1 MSIKIFNNLY
11 DVYEIISSYNI
22 KMISKY
28 QKPINSKFNSK
39 TNADEITIGLDLS
52 GKIAVVTGGYSGIGL
67 ETTRALV
74 DAGAI
79 VIIPAKRIDI
89 STQNLKGIVS
99 RENIVEMDLGNL
111 NSVKKFT
118 EDFKDNFEKLD
129 LLINN
134 AGIMACPETRL
145 GNNWESQFA
154 INHIGHFLLTRELMV
169 TMAGN
174 EGARFVSLSSS
185 AHSLTGILWDDI
197 HFQNNPYDK
206 WMAYGQSKTASSL
219 IAIEFHRRM
228 IDKGVSGFSV
238 HPGGI
243 ITPLQR
249 HLEKEEMIAL
259 GWMDKDGSPS
269 EMAKNFFKTTS
280 QGASTS
286 LWCAT
291 SPKLNDVGG
300 VFCEDCD
307 VSKRKHE
314 VDESLRRYFGVAD
327 WAVDSDEAS
336 KLWDVTEKMLV
347 S

>member
-1 MSIKIFNNLY
+1 
-11 DVYEIISSYNI
+11 
-22 KMISKY
+22 MISKQ
-28 QKPINSKFNSK
+28 QKPTNSEFHSK
-39 TNADEITIGLDLS
+39 TNADEITKGIDIS
-52 GKIAVVTGGYSGIGL
+52 NKIAIVTGGYSGIGL

-74 DAGAI
+74 TAGAK
-79 VIIPAKRIDI
+79 VIIPAKRTDI
-89 STQNLKGIVS
+89 ACKNLEGIVPN
-99 RENIVEMDLGNL
+99 EDIVEMNLENL

-118 EDFKDNFEKLD
+118 EDFKENFKKLD

-134 AGIMACPETRL
+134 AGIMACPETRI
-145 GNNWESQFA
+145 GNGWESQFA
-154 INHIGHFLLTRELMV
+154 VNHIGHFLLTKELMD
-169 TMAGN
+169 TMAEN
-174 EGARFVSLSSS
+174 DSARFVSLSSS

-228 IDKGVSGFSV
+228 VDKGVSGFSV

-243 ITPLQR
+243 LTPLQR
-249 HLEKEEMIAL
+249 HLQKEEMVAL
-259 GWMDKDGSPS
+259 GWIDENGSPS

-280 QGASTS
+280 QGASTT

-291 SPKLNDVGG
+291 SSSLNGIGG

-307 VSKRKHE
+307 IAKRKNE
-314 VDESLRRYFGVAD
+314 VDESLQRYFGVAD
-327 WAVDSDEAS
+327 WAVDTEEAS
-336 KLWDVTEKMLV
+336 KLWDVTEKMLA

>member
-1 MSIKIFNNLY
+1 
-11 DVYEIISSYNI
+11 
-22 KMISKY
+22 MISEK
-28 QKPINSKFNSK
+28 QKPVDSGFGAKSEPSEVLEGINLN
-39 TNADEITIGLDLS
+39 
-52 GKIAVVTGGYSGIGL
+52 GKVAMVTGGYSGIGL

-74 DAGAI
+74 DIGAK
-79 VIIPAKRIDI
+79 VIIPAKRIEI
-89 STQNLKGIVS
+89 AAQNHEGIVS
-99 RENIVEMDLGNL
+99 KENIVEMDLGDL

-134 AGIMACPETRL
+134 AGIMACPETRI
-145 GNNWESQFA
+145 GNEWESQFA
-154 INHIGHFLLTRELMV
+154 INHIGHFLLTKELMD
-169 TMAGN
+169 TMAEN
-174 EGARFVSLSSS
+174 DGARFVSLSSS

-228 IDKGVSGFSV
+228 ISKGVSGYSV

-249 HLEKEEMIAL
+249 HLQKEEMIAL
-259 GWMDKDGSPS
+259 GWMDENGSPS

-286 LWCAT
+286 LW
-291 SPKLNDVGG
+291 L
-300 VFCEDCD
+300 
-307 VSKRKHE
+307 
-314 VDESLRRYFGVAD
+314 SLIHI
-327 WAVDSDEAS
+327 
-336 KLWDVTEKMLV
+336 
-347 S
+347 

>member
-1 MSIKIFNNLY
+1 
-11 DVYEIISSYNI
+11 
-22 KMISKY
+22 MISKQ
-28 QKPINSKFNSK
+28 QKPTNSEFHSK
-39 TNADEITIGLDLS
+39 TNADEITKGIDIS
-52 GKIAVVTGGYSGIGL
+52 NKTAIVTGGYSGIGL

-74 DAGAI
+74 TAGAK
-79 VIIPAKRIDI
+79 VIIPAKRKEIACK
-89 STQNLKGIVS
+89 NLEGIVPN
-99 RENIVEMDLGNL
+99 EDIVEMNLENL

-118 EDFKDNFEKLD
+118 EDFKENFKKLD

-134 AGIMACPETRL
+134 AGIMACPETRI
-145 GNNWESQFA
+145 GNGWESQFA
-154 INHIGHFLLTRELMV
+154 VNHIGHFLLTKELMDS
-169 TMAGN
+169 MAEN
-174 EGARFVSLSSS
+174 DNAKFVSLSSS

-228 IDKGVSGFSV
+228 VDKGVSGFSV

-243 ITPLQR
+243 LTPLQR
-249 HLEKEEMIAL
+249 HLQKEEMVAL
-259 GWMDKDGSPS
+259 GWMDENGSPS
-269 EMAKNFFKTTS
+269 EMAKNFFKSTS
-280 QGASTS
+280 QGASTT

-291 SPKLNDVGG
+291 SSNLNGIGG

-307 VSKRKHE
+307 IAKRKNE
-314 VDESLRRYFGVAD
+314 VDDSLQRYFGVAD
-327 WAVDSDEAS
+327 WAVDTEEAS

>member
-1 MSIKIFNNLY
+1 
-11 DVYEIISSYNI
+11 
-22 KMISKY
+22 MISKQ
-28 QKPINSKFNSK
+28 QKPIQSGFHAK
-39 TNADEITIGLDLS
+39 TNADEITKEIDLT
-52 GKIAVVTGGYSGIGL
+52 GKIAIVTGGYSGIGL

-74 DAGAI
+74 HAGAQ
-79 VIIPAKRIDI
+79 VIIPAKRIEI
-89 STQNLKGIVS
+89 ATKNLNGIVS
-99 RENIVEMDLGNL
+99 KENIVEMDLSNL

-118 EDFKDNFEKLD
+118 DDFKESFSRLD

-134 AGIMACPETRL
+134 AGIMACPETRI
-145 GNNWESQFA
+145 GNKWESQFA
-154 INHIGHFLLTRELMV
+154 VNHIGHFLLAKELMNS
-169 TMAGN
+169 MAEN
-174 EGARFVSLSSS
+174 NGARFVSLSSS

-197 HFQNNPYDK
+197 HFHNNPYDK

-228 IDKGVSGFSV
+228 IDKGVSGYSV

-249 HLEKEEMIAL
+249 HLENAEMVAL
-259 GWMDKDGSPS
+259 GWLDEDGSPS

-291 SPKLNDVGG
+291 SSSLDNIGG

-307 VSKRKHE
+307 VASRKNE
-314 VDESLRRYFGVAD
+314 VDESLQRYFGVAD
-327 WAVDSDEAS
+327 WAIDNDEAS
-336 KLWDVTEKMLV
+336 KLWDITEKMLI

>member
-1 MSIKIFNNLY
+1 
-11 DVYEIISSYNI
+11 
-22 KMISKY
+22 MISKQ
-28 QKPINSKFNSK
+28 QKPTNSEFHSK
-39 TNADEITIGLDLS
+39 TNADEITKGIDIS
-52 GKIAVVTGGYSGIGL
+52 NKIAIVTGGYSGIGL

-74 DAGAI
+74 TAGAK
-79 VIIPAKRIDI
+79 VIIPAKRKEIACK
-89 STQNLKGIVS
+89 NLEGIVPN
-99 RENIVEMDLGNL
+99 EDIVEMNLENL

-118 EDFKDNFEKLD
+118 EDFKENFKKLD

-134 AGIMACPETRL
+134 AGIMACPETRI
-145 GNNWESQFA
+145 GKGWESQFA
-154 INHIGHFLLTRELMV
+154 VNHIGHFLLTKELMD
-169 TMAGN
+169 TMAEN
-174 EGARFVSLSSS
+174 DSARFVSLSSS

-228 IDKGVSGFSV
+228 VDKGVSGFSV

-243 ITPLQR
+243 LTPLQR
-249 HLEKEEMIAL
+249 HLQKEEMVAL
-259 GWMDKDGSPS
+259 GWMDENGSPS

-280 QGASTS
+280 QGASTT

-291 SPKLNDVGG
+291 SPSLNGLGG

-307 VSKRKHE
+307 IAKRKNE
-314 VDESLRRYFGVAD
+314 VDESLQRYFGVAD
-327 WAVDSDEAS
+327 WAVDTEEAS
-336 KLWDVTEKMLV
+336 KLWDVTEKMLA